1 MNDRRGRGTPRPG
14 LCSVT
19 LRALPAARV
28 AEVAVAAGLATVEW
42 GADVHAPATDPAAV
56 AEARR
61 RTEAAGLAVASYGSY
76 LRLVGDEERHPAVV
90 AAAVALGAPRIR
102 VWAGE
107 RGSAAATPDDR
118 AAVVRGARALAARA
132 ADAGITVGFEFHGGT
147 LTDTAESA
155 LRLLEE
161 VGRPDVGTYWQP
173 PQDVPDEPALA
184 GLALL
189 EPYVLAVHAFS
200 WWPGDRRLPLS
211 ARAGLWSAV
220 VDLLARRG
228 RPADVMLEFVEDDD
242 PEAVVR
248 DARTLRGWIDGRI
261 AR

>member
-1 MNDRRGRGTPRPG
+1 MRSG

-28 AEVAVAAGLATVEW
+28 VDVAVAAGLTAVEW
-42 GADVHAPATDPAAV
+42 GADVHAPAADPAAV
-56 AEARR
+56 AEVRR

-76 LRLVGDEERHPAVV
+76 LRLAGDEERHPAVV

-107 RGSAAATPDDR
+107 LGSADAAPADR
-118 AAVVRGARALAARA
+118 AAVVRGARSLAARA

-161 VGRPDVGTYWQP
+161 VGRPGVGTYWQP
-173 PQDVPDEPALA
+173 PQGVPDDRALA
-184 GLALL
+184 GLTLL
-189 EPYVLAVHAFS
+189 EPYVVAVHAFS
-200 WWPGDRRLPLS
+200 WWPRDQRLPLS
-211 ARAGLWSAV
+211 ARAGLWTRAV
-220 VDLLARRG
+220 ALLARRPA
-228 RPADVMLEFVEDDD
+228 PADVMLEFVENDD
-242 PEAVVR
+242 PAAVIR
-248 DARTLRGWIDGRI
+248 DARTLRGCIDGR
-261 AR
+261 